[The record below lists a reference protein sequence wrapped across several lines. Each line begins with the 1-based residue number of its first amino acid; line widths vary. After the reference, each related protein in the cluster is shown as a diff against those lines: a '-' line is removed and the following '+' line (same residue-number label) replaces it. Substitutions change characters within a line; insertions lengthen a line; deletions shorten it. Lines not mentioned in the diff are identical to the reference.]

1 MTEFVSGV
9 KTIPHNE
16 ERVFNMLSDLTNI
29 EKIKDYIPQGKV
41 KDFAFDRDSLSFV
54 VDPVGEVALQIVDRE
69 PYTTIKFT
77 TTHSPIPMHLWIQ
90 LKQVEENDTRMK
102 ITVHVELTPFIK
114 PIVSKPLQEAVERIA
129 VALTTLPY

>member
-16 ERVFNMLSDLTNI
+16 ERIFNMLSDLTNI
-29 EKIKDYIPQGKV
+29 ERIKDYIPQGKV

-54 VDPVGEVALQIVDRE
+54 VDPVGEVAAQIVDRE
-69 PYTTIKFT
+69 PYTTIKFM
-77 TTHSPIPMHLWIQ
+77 TTHSPLPMYLWIQ
-90 LKQVEENDTRMK
+90 LKRVDENDTRMK
-102 ITVHVELTPFIK
+102 ITLQVDLSPFLK
-114 PIVSKPLQEAVERIA
+114 PIISKQMQEAVERLA